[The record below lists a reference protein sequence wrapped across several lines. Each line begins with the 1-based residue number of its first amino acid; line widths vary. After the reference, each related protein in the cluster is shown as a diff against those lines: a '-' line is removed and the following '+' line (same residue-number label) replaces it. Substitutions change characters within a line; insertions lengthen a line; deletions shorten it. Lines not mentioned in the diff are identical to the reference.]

1 MKKKHR
7 VIIVD
12 DHEMFRAGVKVLLRK
27 SENVEFVGEA
37 ANGADFLELMENIK
51 PDVVLMD
58 ISMPVLDGIETTKQ
72 AIKQNPDI
80 KILALSMFGEE
91 EYYYKMVQAGVCG
104 FVLKSSGIN
113 ELENAIVKVA
123 NGSSFFSEELLR
135 YVLNNIDSN
144 GNADKVPVFK
154 EEEIKILQL
163 LSQNQSDEDI
173 AKILALK
180 VTSIQNLRKSL
191 MSKTGT
197 NNTTA
202 LILYALSNK
211 IVSL

>member
-1 MKKKHR
+1 MKKKYR
-7 VIIVD
+7 VVIVD

-27 SENVEFVGEA
+27 SENIEFVGEA

-58 ISMPVLDGIETTKQ
+58 ISMPVMDGIETTKQ

-104 FVLKSSGIN
+104 FVLKSSGFN
-113 ELENAIVKVA
+113 ELENAIIKVA

-135 YVLNNIDSN
+135 YVLNNINSN

-173 AKILALK
+173 AKTLTLE
-180 VTSIQNLRKSL
+180 VVSIQDLRKSL

>member
-1 MKKKHR
+1 MKKKYR
-7 VIIVD
+7 VVIVD

-37 ANGADFLELMENIK
+37 ANGADFLELMETIK

-58 ISMPVLDGIETTKQ
+58 ISMPVMDGIETTKQ

>member
-1 MKKKHR
+1 MKKKYR
-7 VIIVD
+7 VVIVD

-37 ANGADFLELMENIK
+37 ANGADFLELMETIK

-58 ISMPVLDGIETTKQ
+58 ISMPVMDGIETTKQ

-173 AKILALK
+173 AKTLTLE
-180 VTSIQNLRKSL
+180 VVSIQDLRKSL

>member
-91 EYYYKMVQAGVCG
+91 EYYYKMVQAGVRG

-135 YVLNNIDSN
+135 YVLNNIDNN
-144 GNADKVPVFK
+144 GNADKLPVFK
-154 EEEIKILQL
+154 EEEIKILQF

-173 AKILALK
+173 AKLLTLEVA
-180 VTSIQNLRKSL
+180 SIQDLRKSL

>member
-91 EYYYKMVQAGVCG
+91 EYYYKMVQAGVRG

-135 YVLNNIDSN
+135 YVFNNINSN

-154 EEEIKILQL
+154 EKEIKIMQL

-173 AKILALK
+173 AKTLTLE
-180 VTSIQNLRKSL
+180 VVSIQDLRKSL